1 MKGSRPTYNIYI
13 YIFLYSTNL
22 LTFQHILWGMNIH
35 FMIYHIDLNMIYIYL
50 VEWNL
55 NLEITAL
62 HSEPLRIQDE
72 VIRQSAVA
80 CFDVST

>member
-1 MKGSRPTYNIYI
+1 
-13 YIFLYSTNL
+13 
-22 LTFQHILWGMNIH
+22 MNIH